1 MQAERIFREPA
12 PEGEGGR
19 GVQSTGRRLGS
30 PGGGVLQP
38 FIMREENGG
47 LQ

>member
-1 MQAERIFREPA
+1 MQAERIFRDPA
-12 PEGEGGR
+12 LEGEGGH

-38 FIMREENGG
+38 FIMREENGA